1 MVFMRHL
8 TFLVWFVVTDT
19 VKLVSS
25 IVGGIA
31 AGVVMLLLLFA
42 LVKRRPCRGNCWTSY
57 DVIGIRSHIYS
68 DKFF

>member
-19 VKLVSS
+19 VKLVGS
-25 IVGGIA
+25 IVGGIV

-42 LVKRRPCRGNCWTSY
+42 LVKKRPCRGNC
-57 DVIGIRSHIYS
+57 
-68 DKFF
+68 